1 MPEKPSGQD
10 RTAAERNIVAYAVS
24 ASLRS
29 LLNECHWHSA
39 TRRRRRILQSR
50 ILFLF
55 IGNSDFGRNKKEH
68 TFTERMSDGCVP
80 GHDDKTMGLKN
91 IKSFDTSL
99 VVQ

>member
-1 MPEKPSGQD
+1 LPDREKYLKRDKRQVLKKGELPFFS
-10 RTAAERNIVAYAVS
+10 
-24 ASLRS
+24 
-29 LLNECHWHSA
+29 
-39 TRRRRRILQSR
+39 
-50 ILFLF
+50 LF
-55 IGNSDFGRNKKEH
+55 IGNSGFGRNKKEH